1 MIEAFSDSFQKVED
15 EIVQALTEEEKR
27 ILEEMLNKINECL

>member
-27 ILEEMLNKINECL
+27 ILEEMLIKINERL

>member
-15 EIVQALTEEEKR
+15 EVVQALTEEEKR
-27 ILEEMLNKINECL
+27 ILEGMLNKINERL